1 MKKIIFILALHLL
14 FIPSGHAFNASN
26 FDSPESIIVDPEEG
40 SYYVSNINGDFA
52 AKDGNGYISKIDP
65 TGKTVIQKFI
75 GSKLEESTL
84 NAPKGLM
91 IVGRN
96 LFVTD
101 IDMVRGFDKETGK
114 PTVAVDLSKLG
125 AKFLNDITVDGKG
138 FIYVSDTM
146 ANRIYKIDT
155 NRHYE
160 TEIFMDSP
168 DLGMPNGLLINP
180 KSKHL
185 IVVTYGSGRILEIDR
200 AKKIHV
206 VKRGLST
213 LDGVDY
219 DNKGNLYVSS
229 FEKGEIY
236 KISYYGRGTLTTSL
250 SGLTTPADISFDL
263 RKNELLVPSMKG
275 ETVATY
281 SVKEINKKNHF

>member
-219 DNKGNLYVSS
+219 DNKGNLTRDVV
-229 FEKGEIY
+229 FVFNP
-236 KISYYGRGTLTTSL
+236 LTTDYGL
-250 SGLTTPADISFDL
+250 STTDYGLRCMTNMTEHHAHHL
-263 RKNELLVPSMKG
+263 
-275 ETVATY
+275 
-281 SVKEINKKNHF
+281 

>member
-275 ETVATY
+275 GTVATY

>member
-1 MKKIIFILALHLL
+1 MKKIVFILVLLFL

-26 FDSPESIIVDPEEG
+26 FDSPESIIVDPEDG

-75 GSKLEESTL
+75 GSKPEESAL
-84 NAPKGLM
+84 NAPKGLV
-91 IVGRN
+91 IFGRN

-101 IDMVRGFDKETGK
+101 IDAVKGFDKETAK
-114 PTVAVDLSKLG
+114 PTVVVDLSKLG

-138 FIYVSDTM
+138 FIYVSDTT

-155 NRHYE
+155 SHHYE
-160 TEIFMDSP
+160 TEIFIDNP
-168 DLGMPNGLLINP
+168 ELGMPNGLFVNP

-185 IVVTYGSGRILEIDR
+185 IVVTYGSGKILEIDR

-206 VKRGLST
+206 LKRGLST

-219 DNKGNLYVSS
+219 DNEGNLYVSS

-236 KISYYGRGTLTTSL
+236 KIPYYGRGALTTSL
-250 SGLTTPADISFDL
+250 SGLTTPADISFDR

-275 ETVATY
+275 NAVATH